1 MSSYSIKQLEL
12 VSGIK
17 AHTIR
22 MWERRYGL
30 FSPHRTNTNIRR
42 YNEQDVQLILNIA
55 LLLRNGY
62 RISKLA
68 AKIPE
73 ELNNLVLNISV
84 KESTV
89 KESDLEPFLL
99 DLFAFNQQAFKSNL
113 NKKIDD
119 LGLEVVFEKII
130 LPLLERVG
138 ILWQTGMIKPVH
150 EHFVS
155 SIIKHTIIVK
165 YELLKEPKSNAK
177 TILFFLPEGEYHEIG
192 ILMYAFVAKKM
203 GLNTFYL
210 GQSTP
215 INDLIEV
222 LNAVKPSIIFSGI
235 STSLPEFEIEGITK
249 DIKKSLKGCAMYI
262 AGNKD
267 IINRIRVPKEVVIIT
282 SINQFLQKIK
292 AIQAK

>member
-73 ELNNLVLNISV
+73 ELNNLVLNISI
-84 KESTV
+84 KESPV

-99 DLFAFNQQAFKSNL
+99 DLFSFNQQAFKSNL
-113 NKKIDD
+113 NKKIDE
-119 LGLEVVFEKII
+119 LGLEVVFEKLI
-130 LPLLERVG
+130 LPLLERIGV
-138 ILWQTGMIKPVH
+138 LWQAGMIKPVH

-155 SIIKHTIIVK
+155 NIIKHIIIVK
-165 YELLKEPKSNAK
+165 YEMLKEPKSKAK

-192 ILMYAFVAKKM
+192 ILMYAFIAKKM
-203 GLNTFYL
+203 GLHTFYL

-215 INDLIEV
+215 TKNLIEI
-222 LNAVKPSIIFSGI
+222 LRSVKPTIVFSAV
-235 STSLPEFEIEGITK
+235 STSLPEFELEEIAK
-249 DIKKSLKGCAMYI
+249 DIKKNFNSCSIYI
-262 AGNKD
+262 SGNKN
-267 IINRIRVPKEVVIIT
+267 IINRMRIPKEVSIIS
-282 SINQFLQKIK
+282 SINQFTHKIK
-292 AIQAK
+292 TIQAK